1 MMHGKEVMS
10 DLLSF
15 CLCLLWRVDCIQVQQ
30 HALRQAFEHFAQNN
44 FSHSILRKFEHSFLC
59 FEAIDQG

>member
-15 CLCLLWRVDCIQVQQ
+15 CLCLLWRMDCIQVQQ

-44 FSHSILRKFEHSFLC
+44 FSRSILKKSECSFLHL
-59 FEAIDQG
+59 EAIC